1 MSDALGSAVRAALMP
16 LRDAERAEQQQ
27 AYMKSSMPY
36 IGIPMGQLRQTV
48 NAVVRDNPP
57 GSAAAWQASI
67 RDLWRN
73 ASFREERHAAIELL
87 NLKRLQKHWLDPD
100 MLPMIGDLIVE
111 GAWWDYVDAIATNTV
126 HTLLHRFRAEVTP
139 TLEEWSR
146 DANLW
151 LRRTAIICQLKSK
164 SDTDLQLLSDAI
176 TRSLDDDDFFARKAI
191 GWALRQHART
201 DPQWVLQFVSDNDDA
216 LSALSKREALKH
228 LR

>member
-1 MSDALGSAVRAALMP
+1 MSDALGAAVREALMP
-16 LRDAERAEQQQ
+16 LRDAKRAEQQQ

-48 NAVVRDNPP
+48 NAVVRANPP

-67 RDLWRN
+67 RDLWRS

-139 TLEEWSR
+139 KLDEWSR